1 MNDKR
6 DEVIDAATDCLVKR
20 KMKNLNTKY
29 FSVST
34 EEMADFA
41 IQHALSREAE
51 LHDEITQLKAD
62 LATAKQGLEHYANAE
77 NWTHLGPDNSPGRHV
92 LLYQPETG
100 DGYDLAQQK
109 LDKIGKE

>member
-51 LHDEITQLKAD
+51 LRRQIADELGELRSNVVDVEFLQGRLDIFEEQIRG
-62 LATAKQGLEHYANAE
+62 KQ
-77 NWTHLGPDNSPGRHV
+77 
-92 LLYQPETG
+92 
-100 DGYDLAQQK
+100 
-109 LDKIGKE
+109 

>member
-51 LHDEITQLKAD
+51 LRRNCADELSRTIGLCSADPVFIFDAMTQLAEKWRC
-62 LATAKQGLEHYANAE
+62 KQ
-77 NWTHLGPDNSPGRHV
+77 
-92 LLYQPETG
+92 
-100 DGYDLAQQK
+100 
-109 LDKIGKE
+109 